1 MATTTVDFLS
11 DSSNRRWEIAG
22 ILPQGNVQFAGTP
35 MYIVYAHGANS
46 GLCWSSMLV
55 DPALSQL
62 RYVSIPNNVPELCDN
77 CFRWCKNLRRVM
89 FGSFSSL
96 ERIGDRCFEESG
108 VEEVSIPDSVR
119 ELCDSCFSGCK
130 SLRRVNFGC
139 SSSLERIGVECFV
152 ASGVEEV
159 SIPDGVREL

>member
-22 ILPQGNVQFAGTP
+22 ILRPHDNVQFAGTP

-55 DPALSQL
+55 GAARPQL
-62 RYVSIPNNVPELCDN
+62 RYVSIPDNVPELCDR
-77 CFRWCKNLRRVM
+77 CFMSCESLRLVN

-96 ERIGDRCFEESG
+96 ERIGYSCFEESG

-119 ELCDSCFSGCK
+119 ELCKGCFPAAK
-130 SLRRVNFGC
+130 
-139 SSSLERIGVECFV
+139 
-152 ASGVEEV
+152 EV
-159 SIPDGVREL
+159 DEITTPTI